1 MVKVLDLTLLLFQIC
16 LALIPLFLGE
26 DKSVASWLHLLEDV
40 EVVTDRLDPPEETCC
55 VLEGTMGILI
65 RVVRLAKD
73 ILNASHHVL
82 RQACLIVL
90 KQLHRKL
97 RVSEHF
103 RPNRSLPIAGLIDTL
118 RRLLDDRID
127 IQ

>member
-16 LALIPLFLGE
+16 LALIPLFLRE

-65 RVVRLAKD
+65 RVVRLAQD
-73 ILNASHHVL
+73 ILNTSHHIL
-82 RQACLIVL
+82 CQPCLIEL
-90 KQLHRKL
+90 KELLRKV
-97 RVSEHF
+97 RISEHIWSS
-103 RPNRSLPIAGLIDTL
+103 RSLPITGLIDAL
-118 RRLLDDRID
+118 
-127 IQ
+127 